1 MLWVGLEELRS
12 KCAHLCV
19 SALHP
24 YLCVPLLA
32 EEKGKDNVKN
42 LPDQADL
49 MNVIRLTELF
59 RTIQ

>member
-1 MLWVGLEELRS
+1 MPI
-12 KCAHLCV
+12 CV

-24 YLCVPLLA
+24 YLCVPLIA